1 MPATDRVSID
11 DDVAVLTEQV
21 RALRELGQRAQ
32 VEDVQIYDLSIR
44 WGTALAGRLRR
55 LAYYHGRG
63 ALDDDA
69 EHRLAQVCDELR
81 SVADLVERFDLA
93 RPDLPT

>member
-1 MPATDRVSID
+1 LSSTQRISID

-21 RALRELGQRAQ
+21 RALRELGQRPK
-32 VEDVQIYDLSIR
+32 VDDERIYDLSIR

-63 ALDDDA
+63 LLDDDA
-69 EHRLAQVCDELR
+69 ERRFEAVCEEL
-81 SVADLVERFDLA
+81 SAVADLVERFGLA
-93 RPDLPT
+93 RPELPN

>member
-1 MPATDRVSID
+1 MSSIERIRID

-32 VEDVQIYDLSIR
+32 VHDWHIYDLSIR

-55 LAYYHGRG
+55 LAYYHDRG
-63 ALDDDA
+63 LLDDDA
-69 EHRLAQVCDELR
+69 ERRVAAVCDELR

-93 RPDLPT
+93 RPDLPA

>member
-32 VEDVQIYDLSIR
+32 VDDVAIYDLSIR

-63 ALDDDA
+63 VLDDDA
-69 EHRLAQVCDELR
+69 EHRLARVCDELR

>member
-1 MPATDRVSID
+1 V
-11 DDVAVLTEQV
+11 
-21 RALRELGQRAQ
+21 
-32 VEDVQIYDLSIR
+32 
-44 WGTALAGRLRR
+44 
-55 LAYYHGRG
+55 
-63 ALDDDA
+63 LDDDA

>member
-55 LAYYHGRG
+55 LAYYYGRG
-63 ALDDDA
+63 VLDDDA
-69 EHRLAQVCDELR
+69 EHRLAQVCDDLR
-81 SVADLVERFDLA
+81 SVAHLVERFDLA